1 MDLTVKRLREM
12 LEEALEQLDD
22 YDDSDIVDTSPNT
35 YNLSAPYLA
44 TYQGFVELDEIRVEN
59 WNDDDDEEGVN
70 ESLNYRKNLRSLRN
84 ESTYR
89 RKRFDELLGGL
100 VGKVNAKQKDWEEL
114 ALACKKDSW
123 INDLADVKVAAGAV
137 CLFFMFKKKLY
148 SIEIE
153 ENGKDKIVV
162 TLLKDKKELRA
173 EKGLRFSKSKIINV
187 AKEFM
192 RDVSD
197 DEDFKNIEKPS
208 EVKSHKEKLDAEYK
222 KWKKDREEEERREQ
236 EYFRKMRDNEKEKQK
251 SNKSSKSSKSS
262 DVVSSGRDW
271 YDINPV
277 NNSEVNGF
285 EYGRL

>member
-1 MDLTVKRLREM
+1 MDLTVKRLREI
-12 LEEALEQLDD
+12 LEDALEQLDE
-22 YDDSDIVDTSPNT
+22 YDDNDIVEASPNT

-59 WNDDDDEEGVN
+59 WNDDDDEEEFN

-222 KWKKDREEEERREQ
+222 KWKKEREEEERREQ
-236 EYFRKMRDNEKEKQK
+236 EYFRKMRDDEKEKQK
-251 SNKSSKSSKSS
+251 SNKSNKSSKSS

-271 YDINPV
+271 YEINPV

>member
-1 MDLTVKRLREM
+1 MDLTVKRLREI
-12 LEEALEQLDD
+12 LEDALEQLDE
-22 YDDSDIVDTSPNT
+22 YDDNDIVDASPNT

-59 WNDDDDEEGVN
+59 WNDDDDEEEFK

-123 INDLADVKVAAGAV
+123 INDFADVKVAVGAV

-173 EKGLRFSKSKIINV
+173 EKGLRFSKSKIIKI
-187 AKEFM
+187 AKDFM

-236 EYFRKMRDNEKEKQK
+236 EYFRKMRDDEKEKQK
-251 SNKSSKSSKSS
+251 SNKPSKSRKSS

-271 YDINPV
+271 YEINPV